1 MEPQAAFLNDLITLV
16 NQFEGLF
23 SHVQIGQLPVR
34 PGISVEINSGHISVI
49 YYDRSAIHELP
60 LLWLCKHPDQL
71 TAYNT
76 LLTIGNRLSSLL
88 SYPDGEAYRWLG
100 LEVTNEAEFVT
111 KQEDG
116 QYIYSMIAVA
126 KIYF

>member
-1 MEPQAAFLNDLITLV
+1 MEPQAVFLNDLITLV
-16 NQFEGLF
+16 NQFGLF
-23 SHVQIGQLPVR
+23 SSVKIGQLPVM
-34 PGISVEINSGHISVI
+34 PGISVEINSGHISDL

-76 LLTIGNRLSSLL
+76 LLTTGNRLSSLP

>member
-1 MEPQAAFLNDLITLV
+1 MEPQAAFLNGLIALV
-16 NQFEGLF
+16 NQFELL
-23 SHVQIGQLPVR
+23 SPVRIGQLPTT
-34 PGISVEINSGHISVI
+34 PGISVEISSGHISDL

-76 LLTIGNRLSSLL
+76 LLHIGNRLQALPA
-88 SYPDGEAYRWLG
+88 YPDGETYRWID

>member
-16 NQFEGLF
+16 NQFGLF
-23 SHVQIGQLPVR
+23 APVRIGQLPIT
-34 PGISVEINSGHISVI
+34 PGISVEIDSGHVSDV

-76 LLTIGNRLSSLL
+76 LIAIGNRLSSLS
-88 SYPDGEAYRWLG
+88 SYSDGESYQWLG

>member
-1 MEPQAAFLNDLITLV
+1 MEPQAAFLNDLIQLV
-16 NQFEGLF
+16 NQFALF
-23 SHVQIGQLPVR
+23 APVKISRLPVS
-34 PGISVEINSGHISVI
+34 PGISVEINSGRVSEL

-76 LLTIGNRLSSLL
+76 LIAIGNRLSSLS
-88 SYPDGEAYRWLG
+88 SYSDGESYQWLG

>member
-1 MEPQAAFLNDLITLV
+1 MEPQAAFINHLIALV
-16 NQFEGLF
+16 NQFGLF
-23 SHVQIGQLPVR
+23 VPVRIGQLPPT
-34 PGISVEINSGHISVI
+34 PGISVEINSGHASDV

-88 SYPDGEAYRWLG
+88 AYPDGESYQWLG
-100 LEVTNEAEFVT
+100 LEVTNEAEFVAR
-111 KQEDG
+111 QEDG
-116 QYIYSMIAVA
+116 QHIYSMIAVA

>member
-1 MEPQAAFLNDLITLV
+1 MEPQAAFLNDLIALV
-16 NQFEGLF
+16 NQFGLF
-23 SHVQIGQLPVR
+23 APVQIGQLPTTT
-34 PGISVEINSGHISVI
+34 GIRVEINSAHISDV

-71 TAYNT
+71 TAYNA
-76 LLTIGNRLSSLL
+76 LLTIGNRLSSLPA
-88 SYPDGEAYRWLG
+88 YPDGEAYRWLG
-100 LEVTNEAEFVT
+100 LVVTNEAEFVT

-116 QYIYSMIAVA
+116 QYVYSMIAVA

>member
-1 MEPQAAFLNDLITLV
+1 MEPQAAFLNDLIALV
-16 NQFEGLF
+16 NQFELF
-23 SHVQIGQLPVR
+23 SPVRIGQLPIT
-34 PGISVEINSGHISVI
+34 PGISVEINSGHISDL

-76 LLTIGNRLSSLL
+76 LIAIVNRLSSLS
-88 SYPDGEAYRWLG
+88 SYSDGESYQWLG

>member
-1 MEPQAAFLNDLITLV
+1 MEPQAAFLNDLIALV
-16 NQFEGLF
+16 NQFELF
-23 SHVQIGQLPVR
+23 SPVRIGQLPTT
-34 PGISVEINSGHISVI
+34 PGISVEINSGHISDL
-49 YYDRSAIHELP
+49 YYDRSAIHDLP

-76 LLTIGNRLSSLL
+76 LIAIGNRLSSLS
-88 SYPDGEAYRWLG
+88 SYSDGESYQWLG

-111 KQEDG
+111 KQEDD

>member
-1 MEPQAAFLNDLITLV
+1 MEPQAAFLNDLIALV
-16 NQFEGLF
+16 NQFELF
-23 SHVQIGQLPVR
+23 SPVRIGQLPTT
-34 PGISVEINSGHISVI
+34 PGISVEINSGHISDL

-76 LLTIGNRLSSLL
+76 LLTIGNRLSSLS
-88 SYPDGEAYRWLG
+88 SYSDGESYQWLG

-111 KQEDG
+111 KQEDD